1 MAKKDK
7 LRIIPLG
14 GVDEIGKNL
23 TVIECGDDI
32 IIVDCGSMFPH
43 EDLLGID
50 LVIPD
55 ISYLIENKNKIK
67 GFVFTHGHEDHIG
80 AIPYVMSQLQ
90 APLYGSKFTM
100 SLVDIKLKEH
110 RLPPISLN
118 NVNPGQVI
126 KLGCFSIK
134 FVNVNHSIPGA
145 MALIIKSPAGTVIHT
160 GDFKIDYTPIKGS
173 VTDLTAFAEASADGV
188 LALLCEST
196 NVEHEGHTLSESKIA
211 ETFETLFEEAYGRIV
226 VAMFASNVYRIQMA
240 VNSAIR
246 YGRKICFIG
255 RSMINVARVSM
266 EIGELE
272 IPEGWLIEPE
282 EVDNYRDD
290 QILIITTGSQ
300 GEPMAGL
307 TRMAFGEHRKIRIR
321 PTDTVILS
329 SSPIPG
335 NEKNTARV
343 LNQLYRCGAHVIYN
357 SLAEVHSSG
366 HACKEELRI
375 IHTLVKPKYFI
386 PVHGE
391 YRMLWQHA
399 ELGEALG
406 MPPANII
413 IPETGQVI
421 EMTEKAL
428 ALGETVQSGSLMVDG
443 LCIGDVGNAVLRDR
457 RHLSQDGIII
467 VALTIDRDNGTLI
480 AGPEIIS
487 RGFVYIRE
495 NEDILAEV
503 KELSRSIV
511 LSYERIDDDAFVDI
525 RNRLRNDIKRYIYS
539 KIKRNP
545 MILPV
550 LLNV

>member
-467 VALTIDRDNGTLI
+467 VA
-480 AGPEIIS
+480 
-487 RGFVYIRE
+487 
-495 NEDILAEV
+495 
-503 KELSRSIV
+503 
-511 LSYERIDDDAFVDI
+511 
-525 RNRLRNDIKRYIYS
+525 
-539 KIKRNP
+539 
-545 MILPV
+545 
-550 LLNV
+550 